1 MKFSRLA
8 NLLPANLTGDAARMT
23 PPPPEAED
31 ADATERR
38 QKMQYIEAKDE
49 VMEAVERDG
58 IYWPD

>member
-23 PPPPEAED
+23 PPPPEAESAED
-31 ADATERR
+31 TERR
-38 QKMQYIEAKDE
+38 EKMQYIEAQTE
-49 VMEAVERDG
+49 VLEAVERDG